1 MKPLTEEELAKWK
14 QQVKEGHW
22 PIGHGLELLDLF
34 ATIDAL
40 TAKLAAAEQE
50 RDEFANRYA
59 AAEAQVAEYREALEW
74 IADFKCSLFDLGPDC
89 TDEFPQDIGSWC
101 QSCIAR
107 AALSPKER
115 PTCRCGHPEG
125 RHAKSQLSCADCRD
139 CLAFRPKGET
149 DE

>member
-107 AALSPKER
+107 AALSPKE
-115 PTCRCGHPEG
+115 PEVEYGDCNCEWDEDGHYGWCASNFPE
-125 RHAKSQLSCADCRD
+125 
-139 CLAFRPKGET
+139 RPKGGT